1 MVLEK
6 GDGSVWGYVARFGRD
21 SYQGMHGAAQK
32 ACEPGELRRKTPS
45 PRRISSCFPLGMC
58 SGLSFFIL
66 FVSFFTAFL
75 PFFTYRNTEQGW
87 GNREAAARQM
97 CARGGGWMSSRDETR
112 VTRKDGKKVE
122 NTSNQQQLNA

>member
-1 MVLEK
+1 VQRSL
-6 GDGSVWGYVARFGRD
+6 
-21 SYQGMHGAAQK
+21 
-32 ACEPGELRRKTPS
+32 
-45 PRRISSCFPLGMC
+45 
-58 SGLSFFIL
+58 FFIL